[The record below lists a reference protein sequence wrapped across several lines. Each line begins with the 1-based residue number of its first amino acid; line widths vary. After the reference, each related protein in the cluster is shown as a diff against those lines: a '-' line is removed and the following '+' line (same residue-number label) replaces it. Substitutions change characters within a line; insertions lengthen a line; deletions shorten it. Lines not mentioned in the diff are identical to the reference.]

1 MSRVDRTACSASAA
15 ALSGS
20 AARTWLSELPPLR
33 GLAPLALFLVAWQAI
48 DPQRS
53 PYFPPPSEWWV
64 GIVALVRNGR
74 LFPALGDTL
83 ATILYAMLLSGL
95 AAGAVGLLVGI
106 SRRANRML
114 GPLLEFCRALPPP
127 VIAPVAI
134 LLLGYDQS
142 LKLLV
147 VMWAAV
153 WPILLNTATAASL
166 VDPLL
171 IEVSRT
177 FRLKRA
183 RTIWRIIVPS
193 VVPSFLLGVRVALP
207 LAIIVTLLVEML
219 TLVPGAGALIVTA
232 QREFRSAQ
240 VYGLFVL
247 VGLLGFVLNNA
258 FLVAETLVLS
268 RWPPRAH
275 ETR

>member
-1 MSRVDRTACSASAA
+1 MPRPS
-15 ALSGS
+15 
-20 AARTWLSELPPLR
+20 ARTWLSELPPLR
-33 GLAPLALFLVAWQAI
+33 GLAPLALFLAAWQAI
-48 DPQRS
+48 NPRRS
-53 PYFPPPSEWWV
+53 PYFPPPAQWWAEV
-64 GIVALVRNGR
+64 VDLIGNGR

-83 ATILYAMLLSGL
+83 ATILYAMLVSAL
-95 AAGAVGLLVGI
+95 AAGAIGLLVGI

-142 LKLLV
+142 LKLVV
-147 VMWAAV
+147 VMWAAL
-153 WPILLNTATAASL
+153 WPILLNTASAASL
-166 VDPLL
+166 IDPLL

-219 TLVPGAGALIVTA
+219 TLMPGVGALIVTA

-247 VGLLGFVLNNA
+247 VGLLGFVLNHA
-258 FLVAETLVLS
+258 FLVAETMVLR

-275 ETR
+275 ETP